1 MAQDET
7 DEKARKTELR
17 QKMFFCCCC
26 FVFCLLF
33 SFHHVSTSPASF
45 VALSRSFVCV
55 SLHFFSMYCL
65 LSVLFLSVQLMLLRG
80 LAFEIGADIV
90 QWSLP
95 PAHESSIYGMHGA
108 ITSTFHHVL
117 YNMTVDGSNEMNK
130 KISASLIHFPRLL
143 FAILFVFII
152 IMRDEYFSVASF
164 SISLSLSLALQ
175 PMFCISFDF
184 NICVPSGGTEL
195 WSWADTTA
203 NNGGQRRR
211 TPKKKKK
218 DEN

>member
-7 DEKARKTELR
+7 KENVSVHQFFAAAAASSFVCCSRFTAWALR
-17 QKMFFCCCC
+17 QSRSLHCRALL
-26 FVFCLLF
+26 FVFLCNFSCTAFYLF
-33 SFHHVSTSPASF
+33 SF
-45 VALSRSFVCV
+45 
-55 SLHFFSMYCL
+55 SLCSWCYWEVWRL
-65 LSVLFLSVQLMLLRG
+65 ESVRILCNDRIHPHMNQAYTACM
-80 LAFEIGADIV
+80 
-90 QWSLP
+90 
-95 PAHESSIYGMHGA
+95 GA
-108 ITSTFHHVL
+108 ITNTFHHVL
-117 YNMTVDGSNEMNK
+117 YNMKVEGSNEMNK

-152 IMRDEYFSVASF
+152 IMRDEYFSAALF
-164 SISLSLSLALQ
+164 LSLSLALQ

-211 TPKKKKK
+211 TPKK
-218 DEN
+218 